1 MLLSGQPQPA
11 SPVVLPPR
19 SPTCVSPHAHPPVL
33 AGAAGVARLVGVARV
48 LGLGVHGLR
57 TPRLVALQGHR
68 LGPSGGPP
76 CHLLQHWLLQAKG
89 HLQEINRHPE
99 GLYFAGQVGLSQ
111 RKSSG
116 APEEKKQLV
125 GVGLELSV
133 GSEQRGRPCPGSS
146 LRKLRG
152 ASLPPENAPPPRL
165 LLSPVSPVPPALPP
179 RKSSP
184 RLCPG
189 VGKMTAKATQNDP
202 TLDPLQGR
210 AGQHFPILSQER
222 GTWVLA
228 RPTGWSSVDHSR
240 RQLASVQRLPQASHL
255 LPFLMSECPQGAAYG
270 CFSWHCLPSMY
281 VKHTHSYCEV
291 KLAAPLKA
299 VCVCVCLS
307 VCLSVSGLTCVHAQ
321 MCSHGQGEE
330 CKLQITW

>member
-48 LGLGVHGLR
+48 LGLGVHGVR

-125 GVGLELSV
+125 RVGLELSV
-133 GSEQRGRPCPGSS
+133 GSEHRGRPCPGSS
-146 LRKLRG
+146 RRTLGRTFCDLRCLKHVSKEVPGSRWTC
-152 ASLPPENAPPPRL
+152 
-165 LLSPVSPVPPALPP
+165 PV
-179 RKSSP
+179 
-184 RLCPG
+184 
-189 VGKMTAKATQNDP
+189 
-202 TLDPLQGR
+202 
-210 AGQHFPILSQER
+210 
-222 GTWVLA
+222 
-228 RPTGWSSVDHSR
+228 
-240 RQLASVQRLPQASHL
+240 
-255 LPFLMSECPQGAAYG
+255 
-270 CFSWHCLPSMY
+270 
-281 VKHTHSYCEV
+281 
-291 KLAAPLKA
+291 
-299 VCVCVCLS
+299 
-307 VCLSVSGLTCVHAQ
+307 GLGYY
-321 MCSHGQGEE
+321 SHGEGHGQRKVRVGRF
-330 CKLQITW
+330 KA